1 MNKTLAILKP
11 DCVERKLTGKA
22 LDFILA
28 QGFNILALKMV
39 HLNPAEARRFYA
51 VHEGKPFFDELI
63 NFMTSGPCIPLVLEK
78 ENAVFAFREIIGATD
93 PAKAAKDTLRKLY
106 AESVQRNV
114 VHGSDSEE
122 NAQKEIAFFFSLMEI
137 TP

>member
-1 MNKTLAILKP
+1 MDKTLAILKP

-28 QGFNILALKMV
+28 RGFNILTLKMV
-39 HLNPAEARRFYA
+39 HLSPAEARRFYA
-51 VHEGKPFFDELI
+51 VHEGKSFFDELI
-63 NFMTSGPCIPLVLEK
+63 NFMTSCPCIPLVLEK
-78 ENAVFAFREIIGATD
+78 ENAVFDFRKIIGATD

-106 AESVQRNV
+106 AESVQRNA

-137 TP
+137 TS

>member
-1 MNKTLAILKP
+1 MDKTLAILKP

-28 QGFNILALKMV
+28 RGFNILALKMV
-39 HLNPAEARRFYA
+39 HLRPVEARRFYA
-51 VHEGKPFFDELI
+51 VHEGKSFFDELI

-78 ENAVFAFREIIGATD
+78 KNAVFDFRKIIGATD
-93 PAKAAKDTLRKLY
+93 PAKAAEDTLRKLY
-106 AESVQRNV
+106 AESVQRNT

-137 TP
+137 T